1 LNEVNN
7 TDHGIVNAEG
17 INAIRS
23 LPGQGIRIMG
33 ARTLSLD
40 AEWRYLNVRRLMFAV
55 ERTLERSLQWAV
67 FENNDTVLRQ
77 ALLMSVSTLL
87 NSLWRRG
94 ALSGRN
100 PEAAYRVKC
109 DTDNNPAAQRD
120 QGRLLAEICVAP
132 SVPFEFIRVRFGKTL
147 DAIEVTES

>member
-1 LNEVNN
+1 
-7 TDHGIVNAEG
+7 
-17 INAIRS
+17 
-23 LPGQGIRIMG
+23 MK
-33 ARTLSLD
+33 
-40 AEWRYLNVRRLMFAV
+40 VRRLMFAAF
-55 ERTLERSLQWAV
+55 RTPEMSLQCSV
-67 FENNDTVLRQ
+67 YENIDQVLSQ